1 MSTKFV
7 DEMIEKARELGLDY
21 GKARGSWVIDGNSPK
36 EFCQKIIDGY
46 EDGDPEI
53 MDISGSPLSGEFADG
68 PTESSVL
75 RSLDVEIADHCNM
88 CQEEQTEII
97 DAYEHAYQ
105 EGFWDT
111 VIQAAYAQH
120 GDYEPCGI
128 CKLYGHK
135 AKDHD

>member
-1 MSTKFV
+1 MSDTYVSEK
-7 DEMIEKARELGLDY
+7 IEAARELGLDY

-46 EDGDPEI
+46 EDSDPEI

-68 PTESSVL
+68 PTPSSVL
-75 RSLDVEIADHCNM
+75 AELEIEIQDNCAM
-88 CQEEQTEII
+88 CESEQSEII
-97 DAYEHAYQ
+97 DAYEAGYQ
-105 EGFWDT
+105 DGFWET
-111 VIQAAYAQH
+111 VIQDAYKMH
-120 GDYEPCGI
+120 GDYEPCGV

>member
-1 MSTKFV
+1 MNATYVSEK
-7 DEMIEKARELGLDY
+7 IEAARELGLDY

-68 PTESSVL
+68 PTISGVLSSL
-75 RSLDVEIADHCNM
+75 NIEIDPNCSM
-88 CQEEQTEII
+88 CQQEQDDLIE
-97 DAYEHAYQ
+97 AYEAGYQ
-105 EGFWDT
+105 DGFWET
-111 VIQAAYAQH
+111 VIQSAYAMH
-120 GDYEPCGI
+120 GDYSPCGV

-135 AKDHD
+135 EKDHD